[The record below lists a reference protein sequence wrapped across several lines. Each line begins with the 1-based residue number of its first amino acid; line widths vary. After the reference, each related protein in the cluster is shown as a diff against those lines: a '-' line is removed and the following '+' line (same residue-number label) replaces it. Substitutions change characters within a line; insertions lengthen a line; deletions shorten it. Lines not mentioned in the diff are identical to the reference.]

1 MPQNPHLYFLVAV
14 PDALPTSLF
23 TFSAV
28 CLLWLIGEFFL
39 LPLLLPPPGPRNMDD
54 IAAVIE
60 FFVARASWPEN
71 NKNIIYNYIK
81 YKKLH

>member
-1 MPQNPHLYFLVAV
+1 MCGDDTGDGDDVSK
-14 PDALPTSLF
+14 DLF

-28 CLLWLIGEFFL
+28 CLLWLMGEFFL
-39 LPLLLPPPGPRNMDD
+39 LPLLLPPDPRNIDD

-71 NKNIIYNYIK
+71 NKKI
-81 YKKLH
+81 L